1 MAVRPTANPNPS
13 YIISGQHHVRYT
25 SIRCNH
31 VWFRFDPVCPARQT
45 SPSRDATT
53 YHGLGAALLA
63 QPTVPQTPVH
73 QATTA
78 WSKEPKISSPPPFS
92 GRKDEALEFLLKCDM
107 VFDVQPR
114 TSSSTKAKIAFVT
127 NLLKDEAYRCH
138 ILSFRRP
145 TSQPGSMAIPISLRL
160 HNKSSRSSNNR
171 RRQPVTPLSSPA
183 LPPIFIGMMRRSVT
197 LTSMV

>member
-1 MAVRPTANPNPS
+1 MSAIPPSDATMSGCDSIPPVQQDKQVLQEMQQRIMDLELLYSQPTA
-13 YIISGQHHVRYT
+13 
-25 SIRCNH
+25 
-31 VWFRFDPVCPARQT
+31 
-45 SPSRDATT
+45 
-53 YHGLGAALLA
+53 
-63 QPTVPQTPVH
+63 PQSPVH